1 MTVKACNYKNFL
13 AKPLFLSRIATIA
26 SFAKSHACKF
36 STLWITPVD
45 NTSDAIRRNNTA
57 DTRHHHTTQTT
68 PCSYTPQLHSTG
80 VYASSPDSAPTRTA
94 LLRRRYE
101 GKEKE
106 HPTIGCS

>member
-1 MTVKACNYKNFL
+1 MAVKACNYKNFSVAL
-13 AKPLFLSRIATIA
+13 LNYTWGGPRFCS
-26 SFAKSHACKF
+26 AKSHACKF